1 MNSNVPLIGTA
12 YFKAESPVVYS
23 YLVPMVIILDSI
35 GPLQTREPPVE
46 GKHGKEGEKME
57 TGKRTK
63 NEWRGGEM
71 IEKIRKR

>member
-1 MNSNVPLIGTA
+1 MSVRGRSAAFAGLSGV
-12 YFKAESPVVYS
+12 F
-23 YLVPMVIILDSI
+23 DRW
-35 GPLQTREPPVE
+35 QR
-46 GKHGKEGEKME
+46 KEGEKME